1 VRTVLPYRL
10 THASPSLPSQVRTPS
25 PGLLLI
31 CPLPDPDRGGP
42 SPNSSATVPIPN
54 LQRWFHL
61 RPPPSTPSTSSAAG
75 PVPEH
80 QRRRHLR
87 PRAPPLLSP
96 PVPSADPRFP
106 LPAATLPPRV
116 VAPPPLGGITSA
128 PTRRQ
133 PSASPT
139 RTSSST
145 RTTTSP
151 SLATGSSARTGPG
164 SSART
169 GPGTWSPFP
178 PPAKLRLEFN
188 QRGRGSSSRHLRI
201 GLKIRFAKA
210 ARSIPWKGTIQNW

>member
-1 VRTVLPYRL
+1 
-10 THASPSLPSQVRTPS
+10 ASPSFPSQVRTPS
-25 PGLLLI
+25 TGLLLI

-42 SPNSSATVPIPN
+42 SPSSSATVPIPN
-54 LQRWFHL
+54 LQRRFHL

-96 PVPSADPRFP
+96 PIPSADPRFP

-116 VAPPPLGGITSA
+116 VAPPPLGGTTSA
-128 PTRRQ
+128 PTRRH
-133 PSASPT
+133 SSTSPM

-151 SLATGSSARTGPG
+151 SPATGSSARTGPG
-164 SSART
+164 
-169 GPGTWSPFP
+169 TWPPFP

-210 ARSIPWKGTIQNW
+210 ARSIPWKGTMQNW